1 MREILLPPNRLT
13 RLWNSYRRPDEA
25 ALLARVPL
33 AGRRVPLRALWHRRR
48 VSPTGLLREVARSA
62 PHPPGLPTDAF
73 TGVRARIRGVA
84 TRRHAPAAVADEAAA
99 RPPYGQS
106 GMHVSA
112 RVRRGSAIAGALALG
127 ALLMYYLD
135 PASGRRRRALVRDQ
149 FAHARNVVLHRLPG
163 RVEKRGRFIRGVAR
177 GIRHEAAGV
186 VLHGGHDG
194 HVDDETLVARVR
206 SEVLGRREVKAGA
219 INVDAYEGTVTLRGQ
234 LEHPDEI
241 RRLID
246 DTGHVEGVR
255 RVRSYLHLPGTLA
268 PNKAEIYELERAPYE
283 RE

>member
-48 VSPTGLLREVARSA
+48 LSPTALVREMTHAA
-62 PHPPGLPTDAF
+62 PHPPGLPIHAF
-73 TGVRARIRGVA
+73 SGVRARIRGA
-84 TRRHAPAAVADEAAA
+84 AARRRAPAAAADEAAV
-99 RPPYGQS
+99 RPIR
-106 GMHVSA
+106 VSS
-112 RVRRGSAIAGALALG
+112 RVRRGSAIAGVVALG

-149 FAHARNVVLHRLPG
+149 LVHARNVVLHRLPG
-163 RVEKRGRFIRGVAR
+163 RVEKRGRFIRGLAR

-246 DTGHVEGVR
+246 DTSHVEGVR

-268 PNKAEIYELERAPYE
+268 PNKAEIYELEHAPYD
-283 RE
+283 RG